1 MKPLNKSIYILETVN
16 DENIV
21 VYHESSKSTVNQI
34 NEYFDFLTQL
44 TAGKK
49 FHIIVDLT
57 QSALPSADVRD
68 ILRSRFNLLED
79 IILSYNVVVGNNIL
93 IKVAVKFVAASLG
106 LQNMT
111 AYKSIIKA
119 REAIVNGI

>member
-16 DENIV
+16 DEHIV
-21 VYHESSKSTVNQI
+21 VYHESSNSTVNQI

-57 QSALPSADVRD
+57 QSSLPSADVRD
-68 ILRSRFNLLED
+68 LLRSRFNLLED

-119 REAIVNGI
+119 KEAIENGI

>member
-16 DENIV
+16 DEHIV

-57 QSALPSADVRD
+57 QSSLPSADVRD
-68 ILRSRFNLLED
+68 LLRSRFNLLED

-93 IKVAVKFVAASLG
+93 IKVAVKFLAASLG
-106 LQNMT
+106 FQHMT

-119 REAIVNGI
+119 KEAIENGI

>member
-68 ILRSRFNLLED
+68 LLRSRIYLLED

-93 IKVAVKFVAASLG
+93 IKVAVKFLAASLG
-106 LQNMT
+106 FQHMT

-119 REAIVNGI
+119 KEAIENGI